1 MTTPLLPPETKHPH
15 GPILTQTWFFVP
27 FILGCAVETVGY
39 GCRLW
44 SSQQS
49 PNWST
54 LPYAIQTFTLLT
66 GPFFMLA
73 TIYMTLSKIIIVLD
87 ADIHS
92 LVPVKVIP
100 KVFIFGD
107 LVSLAAQ
114 LTGAA
119 YLVDATQVTQQRTAQ
134 LIIVGGLA
142 FHIYFFGFFTSVLHI
157 VHTRVL
163 ESPTRQS
170 TTITAPWKR
179 WIILLYLSCG
189 LVLVRSLYRVI
200 EYATGPLGVVQATE
214 IYFYVFDAGSV
225 FIITCLFNIFHPR
238 QLVTVSKDDLPDP
251 DTIVVTSSK
260 PVSRYLPQTPPRY
273 KQPPPFLP
281 SHANLRNR
289 GPYFH
294 YPKSQYRSQSFI
306 QYPPPMHYYQQ
317 RRPYTL
323 VHHRPRTN
331 RTNKSFNPSMS
342 SSSSVISIY
351 NPQTG
356 QYEPIRR

>member
-15 GPILTQTWFFVP
+15 GPHSDSWK
-27 FILGCAVETVGY
+27 
-39 GCRLW
+39 
-44 SSQQS
+44 
-49 PNWST
+49 
-54 LPYAIQTFTLLT
+54 LLDMDVVC